1 VLGVALGH
9 TAGWFA
15 AEWLERARSVSIGA
29 LGWAPEEGL
38 VVVGAVLIALA
49 AATVPAVRAWRLDVV
64 AVLAE
69 RR

>member
-1 VLGVALGH
+1 MIVLGH
-9 TAGWFA
+9 SAGWLA
-15 AEWLERARSVSIGA
+15 AQWLERARSVSVGA

-38 VVVGAVLIALA
+38 VVAGAVLIALA
-49 AATVPAVRAWRLDVV
+49 AAAVPAVRAWRLDVV